1 MEITKN
7 CQIFFRYLLI
17 IGFVIDMCS
26 SETSVSADNDNQDSF
41 KIEGRVEVV
50 STSDKDW
57 IANTLVMV
65 EGGEYI
71 AHLR

>member
-50 STSDKDW
+50 SSDKDW